1 MPLVKRIS
9 GANGYS
15 FDAKRAASDTNKL
28 NKNDSSTKIG
38 DPNFI
43 NFSRVGSQSMT
54 DFYYENPTFLLSLNS
69 FFYLL
74 HKVGIKSFHE
84 FVFFLALFCFRIL
97 LRQFR
102 ICKHIIKF
110 SLNQIDH
117 ANYLFVYTYKRRA
130 HLCVCVFALRSHDIY
145 SVACRWKVTDV
156 GPKKKQKRWQWGA
169 FFLMPQLKSIKVLH
183 QLMEQTV
190 DNVLY
195 SSFRYFS
202 FCVVPLI
209 GFIRKR
215 RRQREKKQI

>member
-74 HKVGIKSFHE
+74 HKVGIESFHE

-130 HLCVCVFALRSHDIY
+130 HLCVCVCVCAEKPWYLFRCMQMKSDG
-145 SVACRWKVTDV
+145 CW
-156 GPKKKQKRWQWGA
+156 PKKETKTLAVRSLFFNATIKIHKSSASTDGA
-169 FFLMPQLKSIKVLH
+169 DSRQCTLLFFSL
-183 QLMEQTV
+183 
-190 DNVLY
+190 
-195 SSFRYFS
+195 FS
-202 FCVVPLI
+202 FLCRSTNWI
-209 GFIRKR
+209 Y
-215 RRQREKKQI
+215 